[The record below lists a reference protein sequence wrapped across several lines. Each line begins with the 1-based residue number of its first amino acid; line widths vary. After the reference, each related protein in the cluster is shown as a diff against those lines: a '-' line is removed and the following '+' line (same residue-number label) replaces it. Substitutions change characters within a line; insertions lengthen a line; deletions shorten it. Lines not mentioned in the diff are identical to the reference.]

1 MDRETIQRIVKASG
15 VTAGELILIHF
26 WGEDAERA
34 IANDF
39 AIAVSALGATPVV
52 LQEAR
57 SVNRDMFQAATQ
69 TSFGERFFSLY
80 AGCDA
85 VLDVFAYQPVVLG
98 YELEA
103 EQMEHYR
110 RYMARL
116 FSALMGCRRFTQI
129 RMPTRA
135 NAGESGLEPEAFIR
149 RMTDAYQ
156 VDYDLLQDKCMQ
168 AIQSFQ
174 GRDRLVLR
182 TGEECALAFDLTGR
196 QWHADAGDGDWP
208 CGEIYIAPNE
218 AGTNGTVFFETL
230 YLEDAG
236 KYRDVKLDI
245 KDGKVVGSSHPA
257 VTAYL
262 RQLPA
267 GGSVV
272 CELGLGM
279 NPKVTDLCGYPV
291 LDEKM
296 AGSFHIALGAN
307 TMFGGQNEA
316 PMHIDLV
323 GAESFSLLPPA

>member
-1 MDRETIQRIVKASG
+1 MDRETIQKIVKASG

-26 WGEDAERA
+26 WGEDAEKA

-39 AIAVSALGATPVV
+39 AVAVSSLGATPVV

-57 SVNRDMFQAATQ
+57 SVNRDIFQAATQ

-98 YELEA
+98 YELEP
-103 EQMEHYR
+103 EQMKRYR
-110 RYMARL
+110 RYMAGL
-116 FSALMGCRRFTQI
+116 FSALMGCKRFTQI

-135 NAGESGLEPEAFIR
+135 NAGESELEPEAFIR

-156 VDYDLLQDKCMQ
+156 IDYDLLKESCVQ
-168 AIQSFQ
+168 AIQGLQ
-174 GRDRLVLR
+174 GQDRLVLR
-182 TGEECALAFDLTGR
+182 TGEDCALAFDVSGR
-196 QWHADAGDGDWP
+196 QWHVDAGDGDWP

-218 AGTNGTVFFETL
+218 AKTNGTVFFETL

-236 KYRDVKLDI
+236 KYRDVKLYVQ
-245 KDGKVVGSSHPA
+245 DGKAVDSSHPEVA
-257 VTAYL
+257 AYL

-279 NPKVTDLCGYPV
+279 NPRVTELCGYPV

-296 AGSFHIALGAN
+296 AGTFHIALGAN

-316 PMHIDLV
+316 PMHVDLV
-323 GAESFSLLPPA
+323 GAEDFSLLPPA